1 MTVPSALAIVL
12 AALAGGIAAVE
23 RKALVQSMI
32 SRPIVIGPLVG
43 WALGDATTGLFVGA
57 PLELLWSG
65 AANLG
70 AALPHHET
78 SATAAIA
85 ATAITA
91 GLHAPAALASE
102 TAALAGGA
110 FVVLA
115 PVALLGRKLEAMGER
130 ANEGVVARATVA
142 MGEGLATRG
151 LRLHLA
157 GLWRPVVFA
166 GALTAF
172 SAAVLGPA
180 LGAALALAP
189 GFLVEGLGFGW
200 TLLWAAG
207 GAGAVRAA
215 RLPLG
220 LALAVGGA
228 MAALVLWGAALLV
241 RT

>member
-1 MTVPSALAIVL
+1 MPGPVEIFL
-12 AALAGGIAAVE
+12 AALAGGIATLE
-23 RKALVQSMI
+23 RKALLQSMI

-43 WALGDATTGLFVGA
+43 WALGDPLAGLFVGA

-85 ATAITA
+85 AAA
-91 GLHAPAALASE
+91 VSAQVHAPASITDDAAFAAAAFAL
-102 TAALAGGA
+102 
-110 FVVLA
+110 LA
-115 PVALLGRKLEAMGER
+115 PVALAGRGLEAIGER

-142 MGEGLATRG
+142 MGEGLAGRG

-157 GLWRPVVFA
+157 GLWRPLVIA
-166 GALTAF
+166 ALATAF
-172 SAAVLGPA
+172 SAAVIGPA
-180 LGAALALAP
+180 LAAILARAP
-189 GFLVEGLGFGW
+189 ELVVDGLRLGW
-200 TLLWAAG
+200 ALLWAAG
-207 GAGAVRAA
+207 GASAVRAA

-228 MAALVLWGAALLV
+228 MAALVLWGATLLV

>member
-1 MTVPSALAIVL
+1 MPGAAEIAL
-12 AALAGGIAAVE
+12 AALAGGIATVE
-23 RKALVQSMI
+23 RKALLQSMV

-43 WALGDATTGLFVGA
+43 WALGDPLGGLFVGA

-78 SATAAIA
+78 SATAAITA
-85 ATAITA
+85 AAVSA
-91 GLHAPAALASE
+91 QLHAPASIAGHD
-102 TAALAGGA
+102 AAFAAAA
-110 FVVLA
+110 FAVLA
-115 PVALLGRKLEAMGER
+115 PVALAGRKLEAVAER

-142 MGEGLATRG
+142 MGEGLAGRG
-151 LRLHLA
+151 LRLHLV
-157 GLWRPVVFA
+157 GLWRPLVLA
-166 GALTAF
+166 ALVTALAA
-172 SAAVLGPA
+172 AAVGPA
-180 LGAALALAP
+180 LAAALALAP
-189 GFLVEGLGFGW
+189 ELLVDGLRLGW
-200 TLLWAAG
+200 AMIWAAG
-207 GAGAVRAA
+207 GASAVRAA